1 MKLNLDELEQLA
13 AQATPGPWTAVVSD
27 KYGFTVAILP
37 PNFPQ
42 APLVGRSKDEQDAAY
57 IVASCNA
64 TLDLIARVR
73 ELERQNAGLEA
84 RIRYLMEER
93 NALEWELNNI
103 KRGD

>member
-1 MKLNLDELEQLA
+1 MELDLDELERLSKA
-13 AQATPGPWTAVVSD
+13 ATPGPWKRGPYVSD
-27 KYGFTVAILP
+27 GIFSAEGMILFDDCTRRR
-37 PNFPQ
+37 NFNNNI
-42 APLVGRSKDEQDAAY
+42 SY

-84 RIRYLMEER
+84 RIRYLTEER